1 MTINDHMNVKRFEV
15 GKTYKTLSGGT
26 MKVLSRTEKTLV
38 IESRFECGLLD
49 SANSGRRK
57 IHCALVS
64 YTGYKGWC
72 EYVTPAG
79 RFCYTVF
86 A

>member
-1 MTINDHMNVKRFEV
+1 MTINDHITVRRFEV
-15 GKTYKTLSGGT
+15 GKTYKTVCGGT
-26 MKVLSRTEKTLV
+26 MKVLSRTEKTLIV
-38 IESRFECGLLD
+38 ESRYECGLLD
-49 SANSGRRK
+49 SASSGRRK
-57 IHCALVS
+57 LHCALVS

-79 RFCYTVF
+79 RFSYTVF